1 MRLEELF
8 DKLCMAARRALERP
22 GEPVPIEGLES
33 YMIEFIP
40 EDEEKGV
47 YIPGLHIPPSGDK
60 PEGSFDVGYGMD
72 IARMCDL
79 DHVIRGSCMID
90 EATVVHMH
98 ELYRRGWFVRV
109 WKPGTE
115 CWAELITA
123 LEEGESN

>member
-1 MRLEELF
+1 MRLEEIL
-8 DKLCMAARRALERP
+8 DKLCRATRSALENPGRP
-22 GEPVPIEGLES
+22 IQIDGFPG

-47 YIPGLHIPPSGDK
+47 FIPGLHIPPGPEK
-60 PEGSFDVGYGMD
+60 PRGSFDVGYGID
-72 IARMCDL
+72 IARMCGL
-79 DHVIRGSCMID
+79 DYVIRSNCVID

-98 ELYRRGWFVRV
+98 ELYRRGWFVKI

-123 LEEGESN
+123 LEEGETN